1 MELPS
6 REGSG
11 HLLHQREGSEH
22 DFDTIPLPEAPVL
35 FRWPS
40 LDRSDE
46 EEQRNATWIELFYDL
61 VFVVCV
67 ARLGTIPTLTL
78 VQTSHSTLPCIPRG
92 RFEFA

>member
-11 HLLHQREGSEH
+11 HLLLHEQ
-22 DFDTIPLPEAPVL
+22 DFEDTIPLPEAPVL

-67 ARLGTIPTLTL
+67 ARLGTFPTLKL
-78 VQTSHSTLPCIPRG
+78 IQTSHRTLAAYSQGKI
-92 RFEFA
+92 